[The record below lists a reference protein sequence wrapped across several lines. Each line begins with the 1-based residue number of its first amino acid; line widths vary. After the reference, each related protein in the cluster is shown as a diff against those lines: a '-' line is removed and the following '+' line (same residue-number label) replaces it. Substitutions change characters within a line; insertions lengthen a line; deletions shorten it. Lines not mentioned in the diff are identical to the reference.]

1 MGCKVWPCLF
11 VGLATIQCVFVVKGW
26 SLVDYNMSEYYQ
38 MPPLFQYE
46 SIDKCL
52 RSDPEGAFCIV
63 KSVVKP
69 DESSP
74 VWRSI
79 QKYSKYAYQYQHDV
93 LTRGVCVEACQKLVE
108 NLRDQQR
115 VQQFQQPK
123 FDVDF
128 KYIINDWLLPNIQQF
143 RDQYGD
149 LLNICQNYR
158 MQSEYNLTVFSEI
171 EHCTTPASSS
181 RNLDFWDALFY
192 TLITLLLILA
202 VASSVYDAKLA
213 NGKDHN
219 HYRTPLGSR
228 PNSVLTCFSLRRNL
242 NRLTI
247 KLQTNAL
254 QQDLRFLDA
263 IRVLTMTT
271 ITISH
276 VGIGVGMTTSQN
288 PEAFERMSA
297 MPGVQMFLSLIPFQ
311 VDVFFAISGLL
322 LAVHFVKY
330 TEGKR
335 FSVGH
340 FWLAL
345 VNRFLRSLPLYAL
358 MMLFSV
364 SVYDQLQVSP
374 SAYKIMPMV
383 RTICREKWWIN
394 ALFVNNYYRP
404 EEQCLIHTWYLAA
417 DFQLFVIGMAI
428 VMVLWKYPNLM
439 KPMFCVLLVLGLTL
453 PMLNIYFHSM
463 DAVML
468 ITNKGNAF
476 QLWYDRWFTLSY
488 QATETHCLSY
498 FGGML
503 VGFIYHEMQK
513 NDLLLAKSKLYKTL
527 QYFVFPALV
536 IFCLPA
542 PLFHQHNFAKP
553 SLWMSFYAGVH
564 RLVVTTFLVVG
575 FLLLMFA
582 ERDSF
587 FGRLRSSKLLE
598 NAFYRV
604 LGRLSFG
611 FYLIH
616 MSVMKVVYGNLHEAQ
631 RMSFPLVIV
640 VFTSVTL
647 ITYVLALVAYIFVE
661 KPFDIIFKQ
670 LLAGGGDSGKQ
681 LQKREGANNNI
692 VTLDNNLNRVEIK
705 L

>member
-1 MGCKVWPCLF
+1 MGCKSWLSLM
-11 VGLATIQCVFVVKGW
+11 LALVTNQHLPVANGW
-26 SLVDYNMSEYYQ
+26 SLVDYNMSEYHQ

-69 DESSP
+69 DENSP
-74 VWRSI
+74 LWRSI

-93 LTRGVCVEACQKLVE
+93 LTRGVCVEACRKLVE

-115 VQQFQQPK
+115 FWQPE
-123 FDVDF
+123 FDVEF
-128 KYIINDWLLPNIQQF
+128 KYIINDWLLPNIEQF
-143 RDQYGD
+143 RSQYSE

-171 EHCTTPASSS
+171 EHCTTNATSS
-181 RNLDFWDALFY
+181 RDLDFWDVLYY
-192 TLITLLLILA
+192 TLIVLLFILA

-213 NGKDHN
+213 TDHN
-219 HYRTPLGSR
+219 HYRTPLGSKTD
-228 PNSVLTCFSLRRNL
+228 SVLTCFSLRRNL

-271 ITISH
+271 ITMSH

-288 PEAFERMSA
+288 PEVFERMSA
-297 MPGVQMFLSLIPFQ
+297 MPGVQMFLSLVPFQ
-311 VDVFFAISGLL
+311 VDIFFAISGLL

-340 FWLAL
+340 FWMAV

-358 MMLFSV
+358 VMLFSV

-383 RTICREKWWIN
+383 RTICRDKWWIN
-394 ALFVNNYYRP
+394 ALFLNNYYRP

-417 DFQLFVIGMAI
+417 DFQLFIFGMAI
-428 VMVLWKYPNLM
+428 VMILWRYPNLM
-439 KPMFCVLLVLGLTL
+439 KPIFYILLVLGMAL
-453 PMLNIYFHSM
+453 PMLNIYFYSM

-503 VGFIYHEMQK
+503 VGFMYHEMQK

-536 IFCLPA
+536 AFCLPA
-542 PLFHQHNFAKP
+542 PLFHQYNFAKP

-564 RLVVTTFLVVG
+564 RLVVTSFLVVG

-616 MSVMKVVYGNLHEAQ
+616 MSVMKIVYGNQHEAQ
-631 RMSFPLVIV
+631 RISFPLVIV

-661 KPFDIIFKQ
+661 KPFDIIFKH
-670 LLAGGGDSGKQ
+670 LLGGGSSGKRPQ
-681 LQKREGANNNI
+681 AREGATNHV
-692 VTLDNNLNRVEIK
+692 VTLDNNLNRVDSK